1 MSEWKLYAFMVF
13 IDFPFSYGVLKLI
26 DEITNLPDVWRI
38 VISTV
43 LTVFVNVTLSR
54 IYSRGGNK

>member
-13 IDFPFSYGVLKLI
+13 VDFPFSAGMLTLI
-26 DEITNLPDVWRI
+26 NEITNLPDVWRI

-54 IYSRGGNK
+54 IYCRGGKR

>member
-13 IDFPFSYGVLKLI
+13 VDFHFSAGALLFLK
-26 DEITNLPDVWRI
+26 EITNLPDVWRI